1 MLARLIPMSIKYAMS
16 VGIGLFLCFVGLQS
30 SEGIG
35 LVGADTSTLVTLG
48 KHERRGI
55 MSSNKIH
62 QKIYRWMPSEY
73 KDATTGEC
81 TGHHM
86 ESGTLYMGVYKV
98 SAKDL
103 RAH

>member
-62 QKIYRWMPSEY
+62 QKIYRWMPIRVQGCNHWRMYRSPY
-73 KDATTGEC
+73 
-81 TGHHM
+81 
-86 ESGTLYMGVYKV
+86 GVWNFVYGCV
-98 SAKDL
+98 
-103 RAH
+103 